1 LTQPLLKKLENGDQN
16 TAEVLARYFYKT
28 APAAFQT
35 AKSSLN
41 LHAIQIRQPLLARI
55 YQLSFDRDDAMQVYV
70 PPQTN

>member
-28 APAAFQT
+28 AQAAFQT

-41 LHAIQIRQPLLARI
+41 LHVQIRQPLRPYI
-55 YQLSFDRDDAMQVYV
+55 PTEF
-70 PPQTN
+70 